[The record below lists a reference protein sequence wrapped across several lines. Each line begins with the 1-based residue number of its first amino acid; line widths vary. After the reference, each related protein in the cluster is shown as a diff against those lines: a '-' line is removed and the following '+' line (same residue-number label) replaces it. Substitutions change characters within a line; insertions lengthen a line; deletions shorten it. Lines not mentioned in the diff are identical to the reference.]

1 MESAV
6 YTSRGVDSLGRQAL
20 RETSGAGPLFAAGP
34 SLVHKDKIIFIS
46 RRRTLASKCWFLMM
60 IQESLLECRFFYIQS
75 LIEFGEYI
83 SKMLRGVVS
92 D

>member
-34 SLVHKDKIIFIS
+34 SLVHKDKFIFATDVPDIKEAHFS
-46 RRRTLASKCWFLMM
+46 
-60 IQESLLECRFFYIQS
+60 E
-75 LIEFGEYI
+75 
-83 SKMLRGVVS
+83 
-92 D
+92 